1 MVEVAC
7 GRRSF
12 RLGAVV
18 AAAVAVFTIAAPVL
32 VADAATDNAI
42 ANPSFETSTSGWNA
56 NGSGAGVTLTRV
68 EGGHSGAWAA
78 RLTNGGTASANCLL
92 NDSPNWVAT
101 TSTGTYTASLWVRA
115 DTPGATLKLKL
126 REYRKDSRAFVGEAK
141 SAIALTTAWQQVSVA
156 YTPLAPGAS
165 TLDYTAYVANA
176 APGTCFYA
184 DDAAIAF
191 DPAA

>member
-56 NGSGAGVTLTRV
+56 NGSGSGVTLTRV

-78 RLTNGGTASANCLL
+78 KLANGGTASALCLL

-101 TSTGTYTASLWVRA
+101 SSAGTYAGSLWVRA
-115 DTPGATLKLKL
+115 ETPGATLRL
-126 REYRKDSRAFVGEAK
+126 RFREWSGGTLLG
-141 SAIALTTAWQQVSVA
+141 SATTQVTLTTSWQQVAVRYA
-156 YTPLAPGAS
+156 VTAPGSS
-165 TLDYTAYVANA
+165 TLDFNAYISA
-176 APGTCFYA
+176 APPGTCFSA
-184 DDAAIAF
+184 DDASISLE
-191 DPAA
+191 